1 MSTIDRLDTRLL
13 ALLAA
18 DARAGVV
25 ELAQTLGVS
34 RQTVQARLRR
44 LEEERV
50 LQGFIPRVDLEAA
63 GIAVQAFASL
73 ALEQGRFDEVVARL
87 RQLPHVLEVHVT
99 TGREDLLVR
108 LASRTH
114 AELQD
119 LIRTIVSMPGVAHA
133 NTSIALTTP
142 LPLRVQPLLDEVT
155 KDAGFGRS
163 TPQPDIT

>member
-1 MSTIDRLDTRLL
+1 M
-13 ALLAA
+13 
-18 DARAGVV
+18 
-25 ELAQTLGVS
+25 
-34 RQTVQARLRR
+34 
-44 LEEERV
+44 
-50 LQGFIPRVDLEAA
+50 
-63 GIAVQAFASL
+63 
-73 ALEQGRFDEVVARL
+73 
-87 RQLPHVLEVHVT
+87 LEVHVT